1 MKKNRLYRIGVGLLA
16 GLLVFTGVPQN
27 ISFAQEAA
35 NPDENAVSMEI
46 QTDNLS
52 DGEDDSLADSI
63 MPSANLADDTDLKN
77 GGDAQEQAAQST
89 EAKDTQ
95 DDELRAVDPQAD
107 GDPQPAPIPVTGIK
121 LNLDKLTLMRNKTSQ
136 LTYTLE
142 PANANEGTKVTF
154 KSSNEEIATVSET
167 GLVLG
172 EKKGGPV
179 FITAETEN
187 GTKATCEVTVI
198 PIPVETVTISPEETL
213 KLTEGGSDGTLT
225 VSVNPEDADERG
237 IRVSTTDE
245 KVATI
250 KSQSYNPD
258 TKKYELTIA
267 PEGGGVAVIRVVS
280 LDQSNRKAFAT
291 HTVEV
296 EAKPVEIKGLKP
308 ETANVSMYQ
317 NQTTTLH
324 VLYEPA
330 HTTQTGVTWAI
341 TSGNKWDYN
350 GDGTEEECVTVD
362 DKGQVRCRYPLPAG
376 EKEKSVTIIA
386 TSTANPTIST
396 ATTPFKVTIKKPD
409 IPASS
414 LTVLTRELT
423 LEDGGANQTGIVEVR
438 VEPTATTDTEVTA
451 TIDNG
456 TVAEFVTTGAAGGTS
471 PVTTA
476 KAVIDNKGTAQFRI
490 KGNKP
495 GSCDITFQVGKNNL
509 KASFPV
515 TVNEYVAPV
524 DSVGLSDT
532 VLTIT
537 EQQEKTLEAEIKPL
551 EAENRYIDWSVSNP
565 EIATIKDLNVT
576 GGRTTATKTG
586 TAPNEKL
593 ASTVTIEAHMIGE
606 CTITATAAGGIS
618 RTCRV
623 KVTPDSTNPV
633 TGLTIKTDADS
644 GLGDDPE
651 RIYIRQG
658 QSVAFKPEVTGGNPK
673 VRWSSSTSVASVS
686 VDENSVCTMTADQT
700 GTCIVTAQA
709 SGSDPACKKE
719 IEIFVRRPRLFVES
733 PEDFSYEPDMLP
745 ITEDK
750 IKEAL
755 TVKFY
760 PYDKPALAEEEI
772 ILTAGQY
779 RLQIVA
785 EDGTSLR
792 PYAPEDMEK
801 AGTKILVV
809 SYDYG
814 TERIEYPNHIPVTMK
829 EFSEAQLVS
838 VAPLS
843 EEAIDIWNVPN
854 GTPLSE
860 LPLAK
865 TTEITVKG
873 IKSQIEA
880 KVDAE
885 IEWNVSAANYNP
897 NLETAQEFVV
907 YGTVKLP
914 AYVKGTVS
922 GEDIPL
928 DVSARVHVREKAT
941 SGKQVEAPKFSVLG
955 GEKIGNTA
963 VEVPYGSKI
972 VIESATE
979 EAVIYYM
986 LDRRPDAERKI
997 PQDEEHRYKSP
1008 LEMTAMTT
1016 TIYAIAVKEGYTDS
1030 NCSECTVKLVRSEP
1044 DIPDDPDDPEPD
1056 QVTDEDRP
1064 TDGKVPSGLW
1074 VAVQPDDQGRKD
1086 DFPYTGSAIKPVI
1099 HVYDHTTLLQEKKDY
1114 TITYKNNIKAG
1125 EKGAANAPSIIVKGK
1140 GNYSGQTSVSFT
1152 ITPQSIEDDT
1162 VVMEEYA
1169 AVKYNKKEQKPNPSL
1184 IWKGKKLTKG
1194 KDFTVSDNVY
1204 RDPKQYNVTV
1214 TGIGNFTGT
1223 KKMTYEIFDGGV
1235 AVSKLTVS
1243 KILDQKCTGQAITP
1257 PVVVKYKKTV
1267 LREGANYT
1275 VQYRNNVEVGTA
1287 SVIITGRGG
1296 YKGTKRID
1304 FKIKA
1309 MAKIS
1314 EAGFTMTFDPATPV
1328 YNGAPIKPVSYRA
1341 VYQSEEL
1348 KEGIDYKVSYANN
1361 DKAGTASL
1369 ILTGMGRFSGT
1380 AKKTYKIQPGD
1391 LSKVTNVVLAAE
1403 YPYEKGGCKP
1413 KPEVYSGNYKL
1424 QEGKDYTLSYTNHK
1438 AAGKIASVTIKGKGS
1453 FKGSIVKQFAVARQ
1467 NIENLQVV
1475 AADKTYR
1482 NKANSYRTSVKV
1494 IDVNGKALTAGTD
1507 YDKEMYYT
1515 YADGP
1520 NQGEQVLPT
1529 DIIPRGT
1536 NLRVEVRVTD
1546 PKNYIGT
1553 AHGVYRIVQADL
1565 SKAKVKVDEQEYT
1578 GRKRKPGKDQIHVTL
1593 SGVTL
1598 ENSDFEIVGYENN
1611 VNQGT
1616 AKVTIRGVGSYGGTK
1631 TANFKIRKRGLLNL
1645 TF

>member
-1 MKKNRLYRIGVGLLA
+1 MKKNRLYRIGAGLLA

-35 NPDENAVSMEI
+35 NPDENSVSMEI

-77 GGDAQEQAAQST
+77 GGDAQEQAAQSA

-107 GDPQPAPIPVTGIK
+107 DPQPVPKPVTGIK
-121 LNLDKLTLMRNKTSQ
+121 LKLDKLTLMRNDTAQ
-136 LTYTLE
+136 LEYTLE
-142 PANANEGTKVTF
+142 PADANEGKNVTF
-154 KSSNEEIATVSET
+154 KSSNEDIATVSAT

-172 EKKGGPV
+172 VKKGGPV

-187 GTKATCEVTVI
+187 GFRATCEVTVN

-213 KLTEGGSDGTLT
+213 KLTEGGSAGTLT

-237 IRVSTTDE
+237 ISVSSTNE
-245 KVATI
+245 KVATVT
-250 KSQSYNPD
+250 SQYNAT
-258 TKKYELTIA
+258 TKKYDLTVT
-267 PEGGGVAVIRVVS
+267 PVSGGVTEIRAVS
-280 LDQSNRKAFAT
+280 MDQSNRKAFAVR
-291 HTVEV
+291 TVEV
-296 EAKPVEIKGLKP
+296 EAAPIKITGLKP
-308 ETANVSMYQ
+308 ETAKVSMYQ
-317 NQTTTLH
+317 NQTMTLH

-330 HTTQTGVTWAI
+330 YTTQTGVTWAV
-341 TSGNKWDYN
+341 TGGNKWDYN

-362 DKGQVRCRYPLPAG
+362 EKGQVRCRYPLPAAVTT
-376 EKEKSVTIIA
+376 KDVTITA
-386 TSTANPTIST
+386 TSTVDTSKV
-396 ATTPFKVTIKKPD
+396 ATFTVTIKKPN

-414 LTVLTRELT
+414 LTVLTKELI

-451 TIDNG
+451 TIDDG
-456 TVAEFVTTGAAGGTS
+456 TVAEFVTAGAAGSTT
-471 PVTTA
+471 PVTAA
-476 KAVIDNKGTAQFRI
+476 KAVIDNKGTAQFKI
-490 KGNKP
+490 KGMKP
-495 GSCDITFQVGKNNL
+495 GSCDITFQVGTNNL

-537 EQQEKTLEAEIKPL
+537 EQREGTLTAEIKPL

-565 EIATIKDLNVT
+565 EIATIKDLNET

-593 ASTVTIEAHMIGE
+593 TSTVTIEAHMIGE
-606 CTITATAAGGIS
+606 CVITATAAGDIS
-618 RTCRV
+618 KTCKI
-623 KVTPDSTNPV
+623 KVTADVANPV
-633 TGLTIKTDADS
+633 TGLTIKTEADS
-644 GLGDDPE
+644 GLGDNPAI
-651 RIYIRQG
+651 IYIRQG
-658 QSVAFKPEVTGGNPK
+658 QSLTFTPAVTPAGANPK
-673 VRWSSSTSVASVS
+673 VRWSSNSSVASVS
-686 VDENSVCTMTADQT
+686 VGEDSVCTVTADQT

-709 SGSDPACKKE
+709 SGSDSACKKE
-719 IEIFVRRPRLFVES
+719 IEIIVRRPRLSVES
-733 PEDFSYEPDMLP
+733 PEDFSFEPDMLP

-750 IKEAL
+750 VKEKL
-755 TVKFY
+755 SVKFY
-760 PYDKPALAEEEI
+760 PYEKPLLTEDAIDLAGE
-772 ILTAGQY
+772 QY

-814 TERIEYPNHIPVTMK
+814 TQRIEYPNHIPVTMK

-843 EEAIDIWNVPN
+843 GEAVDIWNVPN

-860 LPLAK
+860 LPLVK
-865 TTEITVKG
+865 TTEITIKG

-880 KVDAE
+880 KADAE

-997 PQDEEHRYKSP
+997 PQDEEHRYKRP
-1008 LEMTAMTT
+1008 LELEAMTT

-1030 NCSECTVKLVRSEP
+1030 NCSECTVKLVRNEP
-1044 DIPDDPDDPEPD
+1044 DIPEDPDDPEPD
-1056 QVTDEDRP
+1056 HVTDEDRP
-1064 TDGKVPSGLW
+1064 ADGKVPNGLW

-1086 DFPYTGSAIKPVI
+1086 NFPYTGSAIKPVI
-1099 HVYDHTTLLQEKKDY
+1099 HVYDHTTLLQEKRDY
-1114 TITYKNNIKAG
+1114 TITYKNNTKAG
-1125 EKGAANAPSIIVKGK
+1125 EKGSANAPSIIVKGK

-1162 VVMEEYA
+1162 VVMEEYV
-1169 AVKYNKKEQKPNPSL
+1169 AVAYNKKEQKPNPSL

-1204 RDPKQYNVTV
+1204 REPKQYSVTV

-1243 KILDQKCTGQAITP
+1243 KIPDQKCTGQAITP

-1328 YNGAPIKPVSYRA
+1328 YNGAPIKPVSYKA

-1348 KEGIDYKVSYANN
+1348 KEGVDYKVSYANN

-1391 LSKVTNVVLAAE
+1391 LSKVTNVVLKAE

-1424 QEGKDYTLSYTNHK
+1424 LEGKDYTLSYTNHK

-1536 NLRVEVRVTD
+1536 NLRVEVRVTN

-1553 AHGVYRIVQADL
+1553 AHGVYRIVQADI

-1578 GRKRKPGKDQIHVTL
+1578 GRKRKPGKDQIHVTVN
-1593 SGVTL
+1593 GVAL
-1598 ENSDFEIVGYENN
+1598 GNSDFEIVGYENN